1 MLNSCVRPLLVLA
14 LVVVLSA
21 AASLSNTAEAKVSEG
36 DRAASFVAVKDA
48 KGKAFKLK
56 SYKDR
61 IVVLT
66 FGASWCKPC
75 KKELPAFEKLSQK
88 YDQKKVVFVAVNI
101 DSNLAKGKAFA
112 KKSGLKKVIAV
123 FDPKSSTVESYEP
136 PTMPSTFIIKRGIV
150 KKVHKGF
157 RDGDIAKLEKHINK
171 ELK

>member
-1 MLNSCVRPLLVLA
+1 MSHSSLRLLLCA
-14 LVVVLSA
+14 VVTTLGVSTAFSGL
-21 AASLSNTAEAKVSEG
+21 AEAKVRKG

-48 KGKAFKLK
+48 SGKAVKIK

-61 IVVLT
+61 VVVLT

-88 YDQKKVVFVAVNI
+88 YDQNKVIFLAVNI
-101 DSNLAKGKAFA
+101 DSSASKGKAFM
-112 KKSGLKKVIAV
+112 KKAGIKNVMAL

-136 PTMPSTFIIKRGIV
+136 PTMPSTYVIKKGIV
-150 KKVHKGF
+150 KHVHAGY
-157 RDGDIAKLEKHINK
+157 RSGDIAKLEKVIAK